1 MKGLTATS
9 TTTSTRVGKAIP
21 GRSVEMPASETAVR
35 YDERFVKWIPIVVP
49 LFALLLAVGTYFIL
63 GMVS

>member
-21 GRSVEMPASETAVR
+21 GRSVEMLASETAVR
-35 YDERFVKWIPIVVP
+35 YDERFVKWIPVIVP
-49 LFALLLAVGTYFIL
+49 PFALLLAIGTYFIL
-63 GMVS
+63 EVVE